1 MRDAKNAHLAT
12 FSIIVPALTIN
23 FVEHILGAKD
33 RLNKRAKDALFTD
46 DGFAMGLAYV
56 LKLLGQNSDFE
67 SLHWCA
73 ARPPPDVVAI
83 RAPASHRYHH
93 H

>member
-1 MRDAKNAHLAT
+1 MREAKNAHLAT

-67 SLHWCA
+67 SLHWCDAA
-73 ARPPPDVVAI
+73 ARRRFVAI
-83 RAPASHRYHH
+83 RPPANHRYHH
-93 H
+93 R